1 MTPEIWAPIGT
12 TLAVG
17 AGIAVFGWRMINSLD
32 TKLSARID
40 RLGTRIDDLQKD
52 MAFIG
57 SRLSRIEGW
66 IQGRFRE
73 GTASE

>member
-1 MTPEIWAPIGT
+1 MSPEIWAPIGT

-17 AGIAVFGWRMINSLD
+17 VGIAVFGWRMINSLD

-40 RLGTRIDDLQKD
+40 TLGTRIDDLQKD
-52 MAFIG
+52 MAGIG
-57 SRLSRIEGW
+57 SRLSHIEGW

-73 GTASE
+73 DG